1 MVQAQHLIF
10 DSMIDYCLFQ
20 KIKLLENDEV
30 NHLTIILTQFAS
42 FFCFYVVFS
51 FGPSIFYSVRD
62 PIPMISFTLVI
73 GMFVCWKLIY
83 FTLHYKTNK

>member
-1 MVQAQHLIF
+1 MMNIQL
-10 DSMIDYCLFQ
+10 SKNL
-20 KIKLLENDEV
+20 KLSENGEV

-42 FFCFYVVFS
+42 FFGFYVVFS
-51 FGPSIFYSVRD
+51 FGPLIIYSGRD

-83 FTLHYKTNK
+83 FTLHYETNK

>member
-30 NHLTIILTQFAS
+30 SHLTIILT
-42 FFCFYVVFS
+42 
-51 FGPSIFYSVRD
+51 
-62 PIPMISFTLVI
+62 
-73 GMFVCWKLIY
+73 W
-83 FTLHYKTNK
+83 